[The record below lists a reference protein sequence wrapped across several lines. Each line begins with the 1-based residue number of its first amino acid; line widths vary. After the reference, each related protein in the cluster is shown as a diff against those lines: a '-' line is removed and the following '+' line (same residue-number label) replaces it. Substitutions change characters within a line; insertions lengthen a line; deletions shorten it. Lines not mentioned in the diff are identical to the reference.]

1 MSAVIL
7 LFVGLGMMALGYFV
21 YSKFIAERSSSLTR
35 TSVHPLTNL
44 KMVWTLYPP
53 TNSFSGATISPPSRA
68 LRPSLGRLLR

>member
-21 YSKFIAERSSSLTR
+21 YSKFIAEKIFKLDPDFR
-35 TSVHPLTNL
+35 TPAHEFEDGVDFVP
-44 KMVWTLYPP
+44 
-53 TNSFSGATISPPSRA
+53 TISPPSRA